1 MSRRWGGV
9 LGQLQNQ
16 SIGQQSMTLRGFVAS
31 SSSSNAAFKKSFI
44 SNSGANLN
52 YLLANPG
59 IRRLFSTNSPK
70 KKSKFFLV
78 QFSKVIFFRKESLK
92 CSFYI

>member
-16 SIGQQSMTLRGFVAS
+16 SIGQQIMTLRGFVAS
-31 SSSSNAAFKKSFI
+31 SSSNGAFKKSFI
-44 SNSGANLN
+44 SNSGANLK

-92 CSFYI
+92 HSFYI